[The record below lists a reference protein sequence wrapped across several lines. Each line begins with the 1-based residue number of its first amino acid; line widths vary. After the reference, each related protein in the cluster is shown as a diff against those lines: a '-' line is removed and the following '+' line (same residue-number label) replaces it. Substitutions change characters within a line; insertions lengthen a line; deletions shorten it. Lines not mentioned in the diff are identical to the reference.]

1 MTAFKLLV
9 AVKSCLA
16 DADRGLHQAI
26 ENSWMRGFAGKAD
39 VKFFTGDDGRQQV
52 PNQVMLK
59 VDDSYNALPQKTKQI
74 CRWMLGKIYSHV
86 LLCDTDTALM
96 PSKVLTCGF
105 ESYDYV
111 GKIDRSLSETFPYTA
126 TTREGNV
133 EFHPRTF
140 GWASGG
146 FGYILSRRAA
156 VLVEDMNI
164 ISHAEDLC
172 VGQVLG
178 PEIALGNMTALSL
191 PPLSYSQHYDLH
203 GESYDN
209 QRLIDWQARMYK
221 ERP

>member
-111 GKIDRSLSETFPYTA
+111 GKIDRPLSETFPYTA
-126 TTREGNV
+126 TTREGKV
-133 EFHPRTF
+133 EFYPKCWP
-140 GWASGG
+140 WASGG
-146 FGYILSRRAA
+146 FGYFLSRKAA
-156 VLVEDMNI
+156 VIVADVNP
-164 ISHAEDLC
+164 ISYAQDLS

-178 PEIALGNMTALSL
+178 PEIALSNLTGFSIPGGA
-191 PPLSYSQHYDLH
+191 YSFHYPEH
-203 GESYDN
+203 GESYDSE
-209 QRLIDWQARMYK
+209 RLSNWLKQMYQAH
-221 ERP
+221 P